1 MSSSPGSMSGSDRLG
16 VDSRLSREHSI
27 LCLKGRAK
35 RVTVQGRGI
44 QRGGRQAERVAD
56 GTFLALLLERGCGQT
71 SEAKA

>member
-1 MSSSPGSMSGSDRLG
+1 MSGSDRLG
-16 VDSRLSREHSI
+16 VNSRLSQGHGI
-27 LCLKGRAK
+27 LYLKGRAK

-44 QRGGRQAERVAD
+44 QRGGRQAKRVAD